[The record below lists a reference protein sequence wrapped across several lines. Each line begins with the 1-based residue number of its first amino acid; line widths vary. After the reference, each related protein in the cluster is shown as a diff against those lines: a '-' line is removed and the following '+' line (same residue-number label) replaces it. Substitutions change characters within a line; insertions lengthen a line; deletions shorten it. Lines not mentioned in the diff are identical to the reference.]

1 MLDCSKRLILLVGCV
16 LFSTIIQ
23 AQERSNIRE
32 GWFRFN
38 TDTISLDTLSVVPD
52 SWTLKAS
59 DGSIVDQ
66 SIYEFDWAHSRII
79 VKNKSAVD
87 SVKIQFRVFPFL
99 FTAETRHKERSLL
112 APKQVG
118 GVNPF
123 EAVYTPKS
131 TTEMFT
137 FSSLEK
143 SGSISRGIQVGNNQD
158 LGVSS
163 SLNLQLSGRLTPKLG
178 VRAAISDN
186 NIPVQPQGNTQNL
199 QEFDQV
205 YVQIYTDR
213 TELTAGDFRM
223 ERPEGYF
230 MAFKKRAQGLGL
242 THKFPLRSKKR
253 PELEPGQLKL
263 SGSGALSRGKFS
275 RQKIQGL
282 EGNQGPYRLRGAENE
297 LFIIVLAG
305 TERVFIDG
313 KLMTRGQE
321 HDYVIDYNTGEVTFT
336 AKQLITKDKRIVVE
350 FQYSDRN
357 YTRSLVHAGAEYDH
371 RKLKVRFNFYTEQ
384 DAKNQPVNIDLTEG
398 RRSLLASIGDSLT
411 QAIIPSIDTVDFNT
425 DEILY
430 KGIDTTVVIAGQ
442 SVVFNDI
449 LVYSTNPDSARLRVS
464 FSDVGLG
471 NGDYIQPPS
480 SANGRVFQWIAPN
493 ATTGARQGQYMPIIQ
508 MVTPKQNQL
517 YTLGAEYEIS
527 ENAKIRVEGAM
538 SNTDLNT
545 FSSIDN
551 GDNLGLA
558 AKVGYDQIIPLDTA
572 KKWSIVTGLDFEH
585 TNLNFKPIER
595 FRTVE
600 FERDWSIANENAN
613 VDQFI
618 SMAYLGFNRKEVA
631 SLRYEARSFINAKTF
646 NAWQHSVVGNV
657 DYKGFTADLNG
668 SFIDSRGS
676 RQNNQFGRYLVDLK
690 QDIKYV
696 VIGAKNIFENNEFRL
711 TGTDSMLINSYH
723 FNDMFFFVRSPE
735 KWKNTFELN
744 YRRREDKLPS
754 DNSLKRSAFADEFG
768 GRISI
773 LKWKKVTAG
782 LKTTYRKLTIVD
794 STLTQE
800 RPDNSLVNRLEVG
813 LNLWK
818 GMLRTQ
824 TFYEVGSGLEAKRA
838 VTYLEVNPGQ
848 GSWNWIDQNGDGLT
862 QTNEF
867 VEAVFQDTAR
877 YIQVFTLTTEFQKVY
892 RTQLNQIVNFRPKVI
907 WGMKKGMLKFISRF
921 SDQFAFRIDRK
932 TQRTN
937 LLLAF
942 DPLFTQVDDSV
953 LVSLSSS
960 LRNTVSFNQGESKYG
975 FDYTFQD
982 NRIKS
987 NLVSGATSRENGS
1000 HKVTGRWNIIKPLTL
1015 NMKYEDGWE
1024 NSISES
1030 FEQNNYKI
1038 DFYELEPRLVVQ
1050 PGQKFRVTLLYR
1062 YADKQNNLEESLRE
1076 RAIIRESGVEA
1087 KYNLLQRGS
1096 LQASFSHLSI
1106 TYSGIDGNT
1115 LEFQMLDG
1123 LKNGQNYTWA
1133 LLFQTRIA
1141 ENLQLNLQYNGRKSG
1156 DNPIIH
1162 TGNVQLRAFF

>member
-1 MLDCSKRLILLVGCV
+1 
-16 LFSTIIQ
+16 
-23 AQERSNIRE
+23 
-32 GWFRFN
+32 
-38 TDTISLDTLSVVPD
+38 
-52 SWTLKAS
+52 
-59 DGSIVDQ
+59 
-66 SIYEFDWAHSRII
+66 
-79 VKNKSAVD
+79 
-87 SVKIQFRVFPFL
+87 
-99 FTAETRHKERSLL
+99 
-112 APKQVG
+112 
-118 GVNPF
+118 
-123 EAVYTPKS
+123 
-131 TTEMFT
+131 
-137 FSSLEK
+137 
-143 SGSISRGIQVGNNQD
+143 
-158 LGVSS
+158 
-163 SLNLQLSGRLTPKLG
+163 
-178 VRAAISDN
+178 
-186 NIPVQPQGNTQNL
+186 
-199 QEFDQV
+199 DQV

-230 MAFKKRAQGLGL
+230 MSFKKRAQGLGL

-253 PELEPGQLKL
+253 PELQAGELKL
-263 SGSGALSRGKFS
+263 TASGALSRGKFS

-398 RRSLLASIGDSLT
+398 RKSLLASIGDSLT
-411 QAIIPSIDTVDFNT
+411 HAIIPSIDTVDFNT

-430 KGIDTTVVIAGQ
+430 KSIDTTVSVLGQ
-442 SVVFNDI
+442 PVVFSDI
-449 LVYSTNPDSARLRVS
+449 LVYSTHPDSANLRVS
-464 FSDVGLG
+464 FSDVGVG
-471 NGDYIQPPS
+471 NGDYEQVPT
-480 SANGRVFQWIAPN
+480 SANGRVFQWLAPSS
-493 ATTGARQGQYMPIIQ
+493 TTGARQGRYMPIIQ

-527 ENAKIRVEGAM
+527 DNSKIRVEGAI
-538 SNTDLNT
+538 SNTDLNL
-545 FSSIDN
+545 FSEIDN
-551 GDNLGLA
+551 GDNIGLA
-558 AKVGYDQIIPLDTA
+558 AKVAYDQIIPLDTA
-572 KKWSIVTGLDFEH
+572 KNWSIVTGLDFEH

-600 FERDWSIANENAN
+600 FERDWSIADANAN
-613 VDQFI
+613 VDQYI
-618 SMAYLGFNRKEVA
+618 SMAYLGFNRKDVGT
-631 SLRYEARSFINAKTF
+631 LRYEARSFINAKTF
-646 NAWQHSVVGNV
+646 NAWQHSLVGNMN
-657 DYKGFTADLNG
+657 YKGFTADLNG
-668 SFIDSRGS
+668 SFIDSKGVK
-676 RQNNQFGRYLVDLK
+676 QNNQFGRHLINLK
-690 QDIKYV
+690 QDLKYV
-696 VIGAKNIFENNEFRL
+696 VIGAKNILENNEFRL
-711 TGTDSMLINSYH
+711 AGTDSMLVSSYH
-723 FNDMFFFVRSPE
+723 FNDMFFFVGSPE
-735 KWKNTFELN
+735 KWKNTYQLN
-744 YRRREDKLPS
+744 YRRREDQLPS
-754 DNSLKRSAFADEFG
+754 NNSLKRSAFADEFG
-768 GRISI
+768 GKINL

-800 RPDNSLVNRLEVG
+800 PPDNSLVNRLEFG

-824 TFYEVGSGLEAKRA
+824 TFYEVGSGLESEKAI
-838 VTYLEVNPGQ
+838 TFLEVNPGQ
-848 GSWNWIDQNGDGLT
+848 GGWNWIDQNGDGRT

-867 VEAVFQDTAR
+867 VQAVYQDTAR
-877 YIQVFTLTTEFQKVY
+877 YIQVFTLTNEFVKVY
-892 RTQLNQIVNFRPKVI
+892 RTQLNQIVNFRPKVM
-907 WGMKKGMLKFISRF
+907 WGMKKGVLKFISRF
-921 SDQFAFRIDRK
+921 SDQFAFRVDRK
-932 TQRTN
+932 TQRTD

-942 DPLFTQVDDSV
+942 DPLFTQVEDSV
-953 LVSLSSS
+953 LISLTSS
-960 LRNTVSFNQGESKYG
+960 LRNTVSYNQGESKYG
-975 FDYTFQD
+975 FDYTYQD

-987 NLVSGATSRENGS
+987 YLVSGASSRDNGS
-1000 HKVTGRWNIIKPLTL
+1000 NQVRGRWNIIKPLTL
-1015 NMKYEDGWE
+1015 NMQYEVGWE
-1024 NSISES
+1024 NSLAIN
-1030 FEQNNYKI
+1030 FPLNNYEI
-1038 DFYELEPRLVVQ
+1038 DFYELGPKLVVQ
-1050 PGQKFRVTLLYR
+1050 PGKKFRVTLLYR
-1062 YADKQNNLEESLRE
+1062 YADKQNKLVESLNE

-1106 TYSGIDGNT
+1106 SYSGIDGNT
-1115 LEFQMLDG
+1115 IEFQMLDG

-1141 ENLQLNLQYNGRKSG
+1141 QNLQLNLQYNGRKSG

>member
-1 MLDCSKRLILLVGCV
+1 MVVR
-16 LFSTIIQ
+16 
-23 AQERSNIRE
+23 AQEHSNLRE
-32 GWFRFN
+32 SWIQFN
-38 TDTISLDTLSVVPD
+38 VDTIALDTLSVVPD
-52 SWTLKAS
+52 SWTMTTS
-59 DGSIVDQ
+59 DGVSVDT
-66 SIYEFDWAHSRII
+66 SLYEFDWAHSRILLRD
-79 VKNKSAVD
+79 KAKLD
-87 SVKIQFRVFPFL
+87 SVKIQYRVFPFL

-112 APKQVG
+112 APNMVG

-123 EAVYTPKS
+123 EAFYTPRS
-131 TTEMFT
+131 STEMFT

-205 YVQIYTDR
+205 YVQVYTDR

-223 ERPEGYF
+223 ERPDGYF
-230 MAFKKRAQGLGL
+230 MSFKKRAQGLGI

-253 PELEPGQLKL
+253 PELEAGELKL
-263 SGSGALSRGKFS
+263 TARGALSRGKFA
-275 RQKIQGL
+275 RQKIQGG

-305 TERVFIDG
+305 TERVFMDG

-398 RRSLLASIGDSLT
+398 RKLLLASIGDSLN
-411 QAIIPSIDTVDFNT
+411 QALIPSIDTVEFNI
-425 DEILY
+425 DEVLY
-430 KGIDTTVVIAGQ
+430 KSIDTTVTVLGQ
-442 SVVFNDI
+442 PLIFNDI
-449 LVYSTNPDSARLRVS
+449 LVYSTSPDSAILRVS
-464 FSDVGLG
+464 FSDVGPG
-471 NGDYIQPPS
+471 NGDYEQIPS
-480 SANGRVFQWIAPN
+480 GANGRVFQWVAPSSI
-493 ATTGARQGQYMPIIQ
+493 TGASQGQYMPIIQ

-527 ENAKIRVEGAM
+527 ENSKIRVEGAI
-538 SNTDLNT
+538 SNTDLNL
-545 FSSIDN
+545 FSDIHN
-551 GDNLGLA
+551 GDNVGLA
-558 AKVGYDQIIPLDTA
+558 AKVAYDQVIPLDTA
-572 KKWSIVTGLDFEH
+572 NKWSIVTGLDFEH

-600 FERDWSIANENAN
+600 FERDWSIANANAN
-613 VDQFI
+613 VDQYI

-646 NAWQHSVVGNV
+646 NAWQHSLVGNV
-657 DYKGFTADLNG
+657 DYKGFNADVNG
-668 SFIDSRGS
+668 SFIESRGVN
-676 RQNNQFGRYLVDLK
+676 QNNQFGRYLVNLK

-696 VIGAKNIFENNEFRL
+696 VLGAKNIFENNQFRL
-711 TGTDSMLINSYH
+711 TGTDSMLLNSYH

-735 KWKNTFELN
+735 KWKNTYEVN
-744 YRRREDKLPS
+744 YRRREDQVPIN
-754 DNSLKRSAFADEFG
+754 NSLRRSAFADEFG
-768 GRISI
+768 GRISL
-773 LKWKKVTAG
+773 LKWKKVTAS

-794 STLTQE
+794 STYTQQA
-800 RPDNSLVNRLEVG
+800 PDNSLVNRLEFG

-824 TFYEVGSGLEAKRA
+824 TFYEVGSGLESKKAI
-838 VTYLEVNPGQ
+838 TFLEVNAGQ
-848 GSWNWIDQNGDGLT
+848 GGWNWIDQNGDGRQGT
-862 QTNEF
+862 DEF

-877 YIQVFTLTTEFQKVY
+877 YIRVFTQTSEFEKVY
-892 RTQLNQIVNFRPKVI
+892 RTQLSQIINFRPKVM
-907 WGMKKGMLKFISRF
+907 WGMKKGALKFFSRF

-932 TQRTN
+932 TQRTDI
-937 LLLAF
+937 LLAF

-960 LRNTVSFNQGESKYG
+960 LRNTVSFNQGVSKYG
-975 FDYTFQD
+975 FDYTYQD

-987 NLVSGATSRENGS
+987 NLVSGSSSRETGS
-1000 HKVTGRWNIIKPLTL
+1000 HKVGGRWNIIKPVTL
-1015 NMKYEDGWE
+1015 NMQYEDGWE
-1024 NSISES
+1024 NSLALN
-1030 FEQNNYKI
+1030 FPQNNYKI
-1038 DFYELEPRLVVQ
+1038 DFFELEPRLVVQ
-1050 PGQKFRVTLLYR
+1050 PGKKFRVTLLYR
-1062 YADKQNNLEESLRE
+1062 YADKQNILDESQHE

-1096 LQASFSHLSI
+1096 LQASFSHLGI
-1106 TYSGIDGNT
+1106 TYSGVDGNT
-1115 LEFQMLDG
+1115 IEFQMLDG

-1141 ENLQLNLQYNGRKSG
+1141 QNLQLNLQYNGRKSG